1 MKYPPDPIPENPSA
15 TFVFNREPEQAK
27 VEGKRDQH
35 LNHNPIPAP
44 SEPDLSQ
51 PDQRSLPG
59 LTLPDDDGSLSQA
72 LPPVGTLLRRPDD
85 DAVDALLYAQYQ
97 EREAERAAN
106 KVQEAYRNGF
116 TDALILLDHELA
128 QLRERMLEKI
138 QEAID
143 AKDY

>member
-59 LTLPDDDGSLSQA
+59 

>member
-15 TFVFNREPEQAK
+15 TFVFNREPEQVK

-51 PDQRSLPG
+51 PDQRSLPAPAEITISCDTETVMRNLHG
-59 LTLPDDDGSLSQA
+59 
-72 LPPVGTLLRRPDD
+72 LPPVGTLLRSDD
-85 DAVDALLYAQYQ
+85 PRYPSL
-97 EREAERAAN
+97 REKAAN
-106 KVQEAYRNGF
+106 KVQEEYRRGYI
-116 TDALILLDHELA
+116 DALILLDHELA
-128 QLRERMLEKI
+128 QLRGRMLEKL